1 MFMNSAHTVTCGRQ
15 HYAVASLLISAPLRK
30 FLLWTDSE
38 KERKREKVKVKVK
51 SWVFRK
57 RESES
62 EKWAT
67 NMELPAVV

>member
-15 HYAVASLLISAPLRK
+15 HCAEASLLISAPLRK
-30 FLLWTDSE
+30 FLLWTESE
-38 KERKREKVKVKVK
+38 KERKREKVKVK